1 MFERL
6 TRLLDPF
13 PEDVPL
19 VDFVL
24 LGVAVLLELLD
35 HRSVVKVAFAFRKG
49 EGIVD
54 LDGFFACDTQK
65 KGTFRTLRARLLV
78 GGFGRRQEQVEF
90 LFEQLPVP
98 TDVPCE
104 T

>member
-35 HRSVVKVAFAFRKG
+35 HRGVVKVAFAVRKG

-65 KGTFRTLRARLLV
+65 KGTFRSLRARLLLV

-90 LFEQLPVP
+90 LYEQLPVP
-98 TDVPCE
+98 TYVP
-104 T
+104 